1 MDRGLV
7 LIENTD
13 SHADLLREAREH
25 ALGADADLVLLVTLT
40 EDEFEE
46 TQEVL
51 DTIGD
56 VEHTSYTEQDAF
68 KGAMNDAEEVAREV
82 FSTDDEVSYD
92 IVPRIASEKERA
104 ETVIEVA
111 DEEAA
116 DHVFILGR
124 KRSPT
129 GKALFGDLAQFV
141 ILNFDGYVT
150 LHTE

>member
-68 KGAMNDAEEVAREV
+68 RGAMNDAEEVAREV

-111 DEEAA
+111 EAEGA

-124 KRSPT
+124 NRSPT

>member
-68 KGAMNDAEEVAREV
+68 RGAVNDAEEVAREV
-82 FSTDDEVSYD
+82 FGTDDEVSYD

-111 DEEAA
+111 EAEGA

-124 KRSPT
+124 NRSPT

>member
-68 KGAMNDAEEVAREV
+68 QGAMNDAEEVAREV
-82 FSTDDEVSYD
+82 FGTDDEVSYD

-111 DEEAA
+111 EEEGA

-124 KRSPT
+124 NRSPT
-129 GKALFGDLAQFV
+129 GKALFGDLAQYV

>member
-13 SHADLLREAREH
+13 LHADLLREAREH

-68 KGAMNDAEEVAREV
+68 RGAMNDAEEVAREV
-82 FSTDDEVSYD
+82 FGTDDEVSYD

-111 DEEAA
+111 EEEGA

-124 KRSPT
+124 NRSPT

>member
-13 SHADLLREAREH
+13 LHADLLREAREH

-68 KGAMNDAEEVAREV
+68 KGAMNDAEEVARKV
-82 FSTDDEVSYD
+82 FATDDEVSYE
-92 IVPRIASEKERA
+92 IVPRIAAEKERA

-111 DEEAA
+111 DEEGA

>member
-82 FSTDDEVSYD
+82 FGTDDEVSYD
-92 IVPRIASEKERA
+92 IVPRIAAEKERA

-111 DEEAA
+111 EEEDA

-124 KRSPT
+124 NRSPT

>member
-13 SHADLLREAREH
+13 LHADLLREAREH

-82 FSTDDEVSYD
+82 FGADDEVSYE

-111 DEEAA
+111 EEEGA

-124 KRSPT
+124 NRSPT

>member
-68 KGAMNDAEEVAREV
+68 KGAMNDAEEVARAV
-82 FSTDDEVSYD
+82 FGTDDEVSYE

-111 DEEAA
+111 EAEGA

-124 KRSPT
+124 NRSPT

>member
-68 KGAMNDAEEVAREV
+68 RGAVNDAEEVAREV
-82 FSTDDEVSYD
+82 FGTDDEVSYE

-111 DEEAA
+111 EAEGA

-124 KRSPT
+124 NRSPT

>member
-68 KGAMNDAEEVAREV
+68 KGAMNDAEEVARAV
-82 FSTDDEVSYD
+82 FGTDDEVSYE

-111 DEEAA
+111 EEEGA

-124 KRSPT
+124 NRSPT

>member
-56 VEHTSYTEQDAF
+56 VEHTSYTERDAF
-68 KGAMNDAEEVAREV
+68 KGAMNDAEEVARKV
-82 FSTDDEVSYD
+82 FATDDEVSYE
-92 IVPRIASEKERA
+92 IVPRIAAEKERA
-104 ETVIEVA
+104 ETVIDVA
-111 DEEAA
+111 DEEGA

>member
-1 MDRGLV
+1 
-7 LIENTD
+7 
-13 SHADLLREAREH
+13 
-25 ALGADADLVLLVTLT
+25 
-40 EDEFEE
+40 
-46 TQEVL
+46 
-51 DTIGD
+51 
-56 VEHTSYTEQDAF
+56 
-68 KGAMNDAEEVAREV
+68 MNDAEEVARKV
-82 FSTDDEVSYD
+82 FATDDEVSYE
-92 IVPRIASEKERA
+92 IVPRIAAEKERA

-111 DEEAA
+111 DEEGA

>member
-68 KGAMNDAEEVAREV
+68 KGAMNDAEEVARKV
-82 FSTDDEVSYD
+82 FATDDEVSYE
-92 IVPRIASEKERA
+92 IVPRIAAEKERA
-104 ETVIEVA
+104 ETVIDVA
-111 DEEAA
+111 DEEGA